1 MKEKYENEKSGLNDE
16 IQDWKFKKEQH
27 ESRANKLSSEI
38 DGYRREV
45 QEAKRECEIKVQEAM
60 DHVSKMEQIFMN
72 KERELRD
79 ALNSE
84 KEALIRQHLEFAEKM
99 KAEINSAVQL
109 GDEKALGLQERYDEL
124 NELFDQ
130 RPSRPEDLE
139 LI

>member
-1 MKEKYENEKSGLNDE
+1 MKEKYENEKSELNDE

-72 KERELRD
+72 KEVNRTVLR
-79 ALNSE
+79 
-84 KEALIRQHLEFAEKM
+84 
-99 KAEINSAVQL
+99 
-109 GDEKALGLQERYDEL
+109 GL
-124 NELFDQ
+124 
-130 RPSRPEDLE
+130 
-139 LI
+139 